1 MLSLKDAYK
10 FTSTARQKL
19 DWTEIIW
26 NLAITPSKSFMMW
39 RLIHNR
45 MSTGENLASR
55 GFLLPSMCSLCCN
68 QPETSLHLF
77 LKCPFSISIWN
88 WFSSV
93 LNLSFNLNSIVDV
106 VKLANIGWSSQCQIV
121 ISAAIVSIF
130 NNIWLCRNSVRF
142 KNVKPNLSSVISL
155 IISMADFV
163 ILKFFKVNLHP
174 PKAPNIVEV
183 IRTPPLIGR
192 VKCNTDGS
200 SFGNPGM
207 ATCAGI
213 FRNHNGAS
221 LGCFAYNIGIATA
234 FFFRNYGYHFSY

>member
-1 MLSLKDAYK
+1 MSHVNRVTIPIVEIQDQLLWKHSKSGMLSLKDAYK

-130 NNIWLCRNSVRF
+130 NNIWLCRNSVLLLCFR
-142 KNVKPNLSSVISL
+142 
-155 IISMADFV
+155 
-163 ILKFFKVNLHP
+163 
-174 PKAPNIVEV
+174 
-183 IRTPPLIGR
+183 RPPLR
-192 VKCNTDGS
+192 RW
-200 SFGNPGM
+200 P
-207 ATCAGI
+207 
-213 FRNHNGAS
+213 
-221 LGCFAYNIGIATA
+221 
-234 FFFRNYGYHFSY
+234 